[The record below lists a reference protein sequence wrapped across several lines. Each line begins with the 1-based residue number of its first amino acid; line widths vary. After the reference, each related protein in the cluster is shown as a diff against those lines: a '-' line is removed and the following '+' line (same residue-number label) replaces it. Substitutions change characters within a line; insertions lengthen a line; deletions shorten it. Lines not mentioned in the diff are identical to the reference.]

1 MSGKKV
7 SICPSTRAGRRRV
20 QVLHAVY
27 VASSLTT
34 GGWRGRKK
42 GAGGLPT
49 NNATRTEEENGDKNE
64 KGEDGA
70 FNLPVREQ
78 TAREKNISR
87 EICEIH
93 YINRS
98 DMLSYEVFIS
108 LKLEKGKRVLSSGLC
123 TVAIICI
130 SLLSYPYSSAKFFSV
145 PNCNF
150 LNSPKRLI

>member
-1 MSGKKV
+1 MEKKV

-27 VASSLTT
+27 VASSPST

-49 NNATRTEEENGDKNE
+49 NNATRTEEENDDKNG

-70 FNLPVREQ
+70 YNLPVGKQ

-87 EICEIH
+87 EMGEVH
-93 YINRS
+93 YINR
-98 DMLSYEVFIS
+98 Y
-108 LKLEKGKRVLSSGLC
+108 
-123 TVAIICI
+123 A
-130 SLLSYPYSSAKFFSV
+130 
-145 PNCNF
+145 
-150 LNSPKRLI
+150 